1 MLQGLS
7 RVHKPRRQAE
17 SGLQISSVG
26 PDSVLV
32 FLRRLIVQ
40 KKCGLWLLS
49 KHMKFY
55 DQWSRILLVGDR
67 VKLRGCH
74 PFLVGRNLLHSLPVL
89 FSQAEIMHLFAC
101 PARAGISV
109 CNSCEEEC
117 RRYMEMKK

>member
-7 RVHKPRRQAE
+7 RVCKPRRQAE

-40 KKCGLWLLS
+40 KKSGLWLLS

-55 DQWSRILLVGDR
+55 DQWSKILLVGDQ

-89 FSQAEIMHLFAC
+89 FSQAEIMHLPVQPMLAFLFVTPVKRNAEN
-101 PARAGISV
+101 IW
-109 CNSCEEEC
+109 
-117 RRYMEMKK
+117 K